1 LLAGLYELPN
11 CPGKLT
17 AEEALRHLKEIGL
30 RPLRIRPLT
39 EAKHVFSH
47 VEWHMCGYVVLVEE
61 PDEVQGNLL
70 FVEVQDAKEHYAVP
84 IAFAAYWGA
93 IVDET

>member
-1 LLAGLYELPN
+1 
-11 CPGKLT
+11 
-17 AEEALRHLKEIGL
+17 
-30 RPLRIRPLT
+30 
-39 EAKHVFSH
+39 
-47 VEWHMCGYVVLVEE
+47 MCGYVVLVEE

-84 IAFAAYWGA
+84 SAFAAYWGA